1 MLAELRSQDLPMNDE
16 LHTALRQLVLA
27 AGPQWSTA
35 IEKSLANSKCLMLAI
50 HPVDEAELDH
60 NSEHSYMRL
69 GGRPLMSPGFAWP
82 LDRAG
87 QYMQFLLQVDIKN
100 INPPG
105 QASLDMPSSGYL
117 SVFRSGQ
124 ILTMADKDRKA
135 FHLHFEAANLSKVML
150 AAPDQN
156 QPLPPL
162 KGHTFTVAAGWALDL
177 ERLNYETLAF
187 ALPQNFAMALLGW
200 AEKYNL
206 SICAAGHFF
215 GSAKNLEEEKEICA
229 FAAGGISYDSTR
241 ARDSH
246 YSHLIALKDNW
257 ILLARVYE
265 CAVFKTTISTT
276 DILIQK
282 EDLAQGLFERAWVIS
297 R

>member
-1 MLAELRSQDLPMNDE
+1 MLADLRSQDLPMNDE

-27 AGPQWSTA
+27 AGPEWSPA
-35 IEKSLANSKCLMLAI
+35 IEKSLANSKSQILAI
-50 HPVDEAELDH
+50 APIGEAETE
-60 NSEHSYMRL
+60 NSCMRL
-69 GGRPLMSPGFAWP
+69 GGRPLMPPDFTWP
-82 LDRAG
+82 RDRAG
-87 QYMQFLLQVDIKN
+87 QYMQFLLQVDIKG
-100 INPPG
+100 ITPPE
-105 QASLDMPSSGYL
+105 QAAVSIPAGGCLT
-117 SVFRSGQ
+117 VFRSDQ

-135 FHLHFEAANLSKVML
+135 FHCHFEGDKSGKIILS
-150 AAPDQN
+150 APDQN
-156 QPLPPL
+156 QQLPPL
-162 KGHTFTVAAGWALDL
+162 KGQTFTVEAGWALDL

-229 FAAGGISYDSTR
+229 FAAGGISYDRNR

-246 YSHLIALKDNW
+246 YSHLVALKDNW
-257 ILLARVYE
+257 ILLARINE
-265 CAVFKTTISTT
+265 RGLFDTAVATT